1 MKLNPTSTATYP
13 EDDGRAQAPVPR
25 TATPPLRPRRSDSVP
40 PRTEPCGEEP
50 VGGRRS
56 LQQNDRF
63 MNICMYVT
71 QFKNMNVD
79 SYADRTAFPL
89 TFKEVSLDGITHEL
103 PVHAEGFVNTEQA
116 V

>member
-25 TATPPLRPRRSDSVP
+25 TATPPLRPRRSVP